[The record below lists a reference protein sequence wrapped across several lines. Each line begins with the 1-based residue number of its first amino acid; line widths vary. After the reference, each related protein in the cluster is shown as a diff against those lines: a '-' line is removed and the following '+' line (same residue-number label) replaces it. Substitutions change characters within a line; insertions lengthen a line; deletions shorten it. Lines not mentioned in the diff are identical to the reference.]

1 MTDPKKHEMSIIAEE
16 KPATAPMPQKN
27 AEIPSSGGKARHE
40 EHLLDEALK
49 ETFPASDP
57 VAENPA
63 VARTDEETI
72 LEEEIIQ
79 HEEYLL
85 DEALEM
91 TFPAS
96 DPIAIPD
103 SGTVAKTVLEQRLPG
118 S

>member
-1 MTDPKKHEMSIIAEE
+1 LTDPKKNEIAEE

-27 AEIPSSGGKARHE
+27 AVTPSSGEKGRHE
-40 EHLLDEALK
+40 ERMLDEAL
-49 ETFPASDP
+49 EDTFPASDP
-57 VAENPA
+57 VAEHP
-63 VARTDEETI
+63 VEGKSCEETI

-103 SGTVAKTVLEQRLPG
+103 PETVAKTILEQHLPNR
-118 S
+118 